1 MSINLNSEEY
11 DASEGVAVFNDG
23 KAGVAENVAVSLEKK
38 KPEDKENAPDYKIV
52 FTDEK
57 GGTCNY
63 SLWYVEKKTE
73 YKSVEELIKRQGK
86 VLKHLAHAILG
97 QDFQF
102 PEFKNAKEM
111 LDGAMKAIKGG
122 LKKGLKF
129 RVFVNYGA
137 GDYAKKYIQPRTWV
151 PFIEPMSVSAEETR
165 LTPGNLDVMSRLEA
179 DDDNGGSSKDTSGDM
194 STGADDDEDDW

>member
-63 SLWYVEKKTE
+63 PLWYVEKKTD
-73 YKSVEELIKRQGK
+73 YKSVEELIKKQGK

-151 PFIEPMSVSAEETR
+151 PFLEPMSVDIEETR
-165 LTPGNLDVMSRLEA
+165 LKQGNLDVMSRLEP
-179 DDDNGGSSKDTSGDM
+179 DNDSSGSTSDSM
-194 STGADDDEDDW
+194 SDGVDDDEDDW